1 MAQRSVI
8 ILRYYDGENQVLI
21 PGSSSVLFSQ
31 AKVGK
36 RQARKANQ
44 VHHGKDNGAARGVSQ
59 DKLGEQQAN
68 GAGGNQDKTAQFN
81 KPLQCHRCECLFGH
95 EKAP

>member
-1 MAQRSVI
+1 MAPRSVI

-44 VHHGKDNGAARGVSQ
+44 VHHGKDYGAARGVSQ
-59 DKLGEQQAN
+59 DKLVHQEAN
-68 GAGGNQDKTAQFN
+68 GTGGNQDETAQLDKLF
-81 KPLQCHRCECLFGH
+81 QCHRCECLFSH